1 VEVAAFESWQGTKP
15 AVRDATYQAVGRTEA
30 RALMAQSGQSDVTLG
45 MDPVGLQRIRRSD
58 NVAITSVTLP
68 RTILLKANAGHEIL
82 GDPRVRQAL
91 SMALDR
97 KSMASALLRD
107 PEMAAT
113 QLFPPSMA
121 QWHQGSLSPLEHDL
135 PRARELLAEAG
146 WVKGPDGVLAR
157 DGRRFEITLR
167 TFPDRPELPILATAI
182 QDALRKLGIALEV
195 EVGNSSEIPAGH
207 QDGSLE
213 LGLYARNYALVP
225 DPLVTLLGDFDRDG
239 DDWGAMGWRDDT
251 LSQTLRDLAQDPN
264 RAGVEEDR
272 RSVAQILQREL
283 PVIPVAWYRQSAAVS
298 DRLDGFSLDPLERS
312 WQLADLAW
320 TK

>member
-1 VEVAAFESWQGTKP
+1 
-15 AVRDATYQAVGRTEA
+15 
-30 RALMAQSGQSDVTLG
+30 
-45 MDPVGLQRIRRSD
+45 
-58 NVAITSVTLP
+58 
-68 RTILLKANAGHEIL
+68 
-82 GDPRVRQAL
+82 
-91 SMALDR
+91 
-97 KSMASALLRD
+97 MASALLRD